1 MNLGRLIGNLVQGAI
16 RGQSV
21 SGMVATARSDAG
33 SQDGQAVRSTANRRP
48 DAPVAPVAPKEQDA
62 AAAPA
67 EVSDRLALTCLR
79 GMIAAA
85 AADGQMD
92 DAERV
97 KIVSRLE
104 AAGLEVEDKAVVLR
118 ELAAPWSADRLAAAV
133 GSAMEAEALYRASLI
148 AITLDTDAEFDHMR
162 RLATALG
169 LKDAAVRRLHGEQ
182 GAPPPR

>member
-16 RGQSV
+16 QGQSV
-21 SGMVATARSDAG
+21 SSMIATARSDIG
-33 SQDGQAVRSTANRRP
+33 SQVGQAVRDGADRRP
-48 DAPVAPVAPKEQDA
+48 DTPTPQETS
-62 AAAPA
+62 AAPA
-67 EVSDRLALTCLR
+67 EISDNLALTCLR

-104 AAGLEVEDKAVVLR
+104 SAGLEVEDKVVVLR
-118 ELAAPWSADRLAAAV
+118 ELDAPWSADRLAAAV
-133 GSAMEAEALYRASLI
+133 GSPMEAEALYRASLI

-162 RLATALG
+162 RLAAALG
-169 LKDAAVRRLHGEQ
+169 LEDATVRRLHGEQ